1 MIWDTTKCWQPQRK
15 PVTPVCSASKTSVP
29 TAGRNKDGMR
39 TKTTH
44 FVSLYIPIRIGYI
57 RDIPGSPVVKTPH
70 FSAGSMGSIPCQI
83 TKILH
88 ATRCGQKV
96 QVFVCFFFFN
106 WLVGGIQWNRKFLF
120 FLNIFLM

>member
-1 MIWDTTKCWQPQRK
+1 M
-15 PVTPVCSASKTSVP
+15 TPVCSASKTSVP

-70 FSAGSMGSIPCQI
+70 FSAGCMGSIPGQI
-83 TKILH
+83 TKFLH

-96 QVFVCFFFFN
+96 QVVFFFLIG
-106 WLVGGIQWNRKFLF
+106 WLVESSGTESFFLF
-120 FLNIFLM
+120 FLNFFFDVDHF

>member
-1 MIWDTTKCWQPQRK
+1 
-15 PVTPVCSASKTSVP
+15 
-29 TAGRNKDGMR
+29 MR

-70 FSAGSMGSIPCQI
+70 FSAGSMGSIPGQI

-96 QVFVCFFFFN
+96 QVVFFFFLIG
-106 WLVGGIQWNRKFLF
+106 WLVESSGTESF
-120 FLNIFLM
+120 FFS

>member
-1 MIWDTTKCWQPQRK
+1 M
-15 PVTPVCSASKTSVP
+15 TPVCSASKTSVP

-70 FSAGSMGSIPCQI
+70 FSAGCMGSIPGQI

-96 QVFVCFFFFN
+96 QVVFFFFN
-106 WLVGGIQWNRKFLF
+106 WLVGGIQWNRKFLSF
-120 FLNIFLM
+120 FLKIFFDVDHF